1 MKKFINISIFTL
13 FSICLTSILTACQE
27 EEFGFTQQEISYES
41 AFVKEYGRPV
51 EGSTFGFVDQPIVDA
66 TALTRTASTNANE
79 WGGYAN
85 VPAPLTQAQIDFVTN
100 WFATTKSPAGIAVS
114 WTDYFAQ
121 QVSSTSYGPYMNFV
135 LDAGHDGTDHINNFN
150 SGDCSVNSNVWDGTL
165 TNPNDPNSKVYH
177 SDKIQYMLGQSTE
190 SFAYHETMSSKTWYD
205 HYVVIPGETIDPTNQ
220 HGLAGMY
227 FLGFDYEAAGQSD
240 NQKVPRDYYFNDW
253 IIKITPGLRKGYT
266 NVVRIMCEDLGNSHD
281 WDWND
286 VVFDVSFESSW
297 SQEQSKNITEAIIT
311 VQCAGGTLPIY
322 IGQTTKEVHSLW
334 KKPSS
339 EVIIH
344 PSAPVIYRVDVTN
357 MPGVVS
363 NGTANARNIPVYVY
377 SESATNTIQANKIP
391 QKFACPN
398 TVAWSEELVNICET
412 YPEFPTWITD
422 DQSVKDAWEKVWGLD
437 PKNDISN
444 GINTGETNH
453 EQVLIPVPEPEPA
466 PEPEITPEPTPEPTP
481 SPEPEPEPTPAPE
494 PEPTPAPE
502 PEVPEGITLISL
514 DNLSSCGALA
524 GTNVTT
530 SSTVALPDGAS
541 TDGILTIT
549 LVLERIYDWMAEGSG
564 IDITIHS
571 GWNEQVKVEFNC
583 LTSSAIQFNI
593 AYKDAYKNGLNFNF
607 SNYNIKQMY
616 IK

>member
-1 MKKFINISIFTL
+1 M
-13 FSICLTSILTACQE
+13 TSILTACQE
-27 EEFGFTQQEISYES
+27 EEFGFTKQEISYEN
-41 AFVKEYGRPV
+41 AFVKEYGHPV
-51 EGSTFGFVDQPIVDA
+51 EGSTFGFVDQPIINSG
-66 TALTRTASTNANE
+66 ALTRSSNPQANM
-79 WGGYAN
+79 WTDGFHLD
-85 VPAPLTQAQIDFVTN
+85 VPAPLTQEQIKVVTD
-100 WFATTKSPAGIAVS
+100 WFTNHKNPSGVAVS
-114 WTDYFAQ
+114 WTEYFAQ
-121 QVSSTSYGPYMNFV
+121 QVSSTAIGKAHMDHLY
-135 LDAGHDGTDHINNFN
+135 DASNLLPDGSVVGDHINNFN
-150 SGDCSVNSNVWDGTL
+150 AGECSPTNVD
-165 TNPNDPNSKVYH
+165 NKY
-177 SDKIQYMLGQSTE
+177 SDKIMYMQGQSTKA
-190 SFAYHETMSSKTWYD
+190 FGYHESLGQHYYFD
-205 HYVVIPGETIDPTNQ
+205 HYVIIPGEEIDPSNKYGL
-220 HGLAGMY
+220 HGM
-227 FLGFDYEAAGQSD
+227 FFVGFDYQAEGQAA
-240 NQKVPRDYYFNDW
+240 NQQIDRDYIFNDW
-253 IIKITPGLRKGYT
+253 IVKITPGLRKGYPA
-266 NVVRIMCEDLGNSHD
+266 VVRVMCEDLGNSHD

-286 VVFDVSFESSW
+286 VVFDVSFETSW
-297 SQEQSKNITEAIIT
+297 SQQHVEAIIT

-322 IGQTTKEVHSLW
+322 IGQTTEEVHSLW
-334 KKPSS
+334 GKPSS
-339 EVIIH
+339 EVILH
-344 PSAPVIYRVDVTN
+344 PSAPVIYRVDVTD
-357 MPGVVS
+357 MPGVVAYGSS
-363 NGTANARNIPVYVY
+363 NYANARNIPVYVK
-377 SESATNTIQANKIP
+377 SESASNTIQANKIP

-398 TVAWSEELVNICET
+398 TVAWSEELVNICKT

-453 EQVLIPVPEPEPA
+453 EQVLTPVPEPEPA

-502 PEVPEGITLISL
+502 PEVPEGISLISL

>member
-1 MKKFINISIFTL
+1 M
-13 FSICLTSILTACQE
+13 
-27 EEFGFTQQEISYES
+27 
-41 AFVKEYGRPV
+41 
-51 EGSTFGFVDQPIVDA
+51 
-66 TALTRTASTNANE
+66 
-79 WGGYAN
+79 
-85 VPAPLTQAQIDFVTN
+85 
-100 WFATTKSPAGIAVS
+100 
-114 WTDYFAQ
+114 
-121 QVSSTSYGPYMNFV
+121 QVSSTVYGKNMDFV

-150 SGDCSVNSNVWDGTL
+150 GGDCSVNSNVWDGTL
-165 TNPNDPNSKVYH
+165 TNPNDQNSKVFH
-177 SDKIQYMLGQSTE
+177 ADKIQYMLGQSTE
-190 SFAYHETMSSKTWYD
+190 SFAYHETVSSKTWYD
-205 HYVVIPGETIDPTNQ
+205 HYVIIPGEIIDPANK

-286 VVFDVSFESSW
+286 VVFDVSFESSR
-297 SQEQSKNITEAIIT
+297 SQEQSKYITEAIIT

-412 YPEFPTWITD
+412 YPEFPNWIKD
-422 DQSVKDAWEKVWGLD
+422 DQSYKDVWKEVWRLD
-437 PKNDISN
+437 PEKNPNSGNVVVEEESN
-444 GINTGETNH
+444 TS
-453 EQVLIPVPEPEPA
+453 
-466 PEPEITPEPTPEPTP
+466 EPTEK
-481 SPEPEPEPTPAPE
+481 E
-494 PEPTPAPE
+494 
-502 PEVPEGITLISL
+502 
-514 DNLSSCGALA
+514 
-524 GTNVTT
+524 
-530 SSTVALPDGAS
+530 
-541 TDGILTIT
+541 
-549 LVLERIYDWMAEGSG
+549 EGSG
-564 IDITIHS
+564 TSEPTEDSSTIIDGGSSVTLDSSVLSGITDNTIPASYFKNAADKITVTITRNGS
-571 GWNEQVKVEFNC
+571 GNIQESITYSGDYSGSMNQVIFVFTNEQNASSYGVGCVDAIKKYGLAFGQGFN
-583 LTSSAIQFNI
+583 QI
-593 AYKDAYKNGLNFNF
+593 A
-607 SNYNIKQMY
+607 SIS
-616 IK
+616 ITCE